1 VLRLP
6 ICGKE
11 RLVAKKSNTSMFPR
25 RFKVSLVLAGAALGL
40 AACSSD
46 SADNTDGGG
55 TPTTGG
61 TTTATMTS
69 ATSGTTMGSTATMTT
84 ASSSATVGSTTVGST
99 TAAST
104 TAGSTTSGTTGST
117 TSGSTTDTS
126 TTTGTATGGGGAGG
140 TSGAGGT
147 TTTGG
152 TEDFDVTPEDFT
164 CIRDWERVS
173 GFRITNV
180 LGETQT
186 AEAIAVAQNPAGGVY
201 PVGTIIQHL
210 PTEAMVKR
218 YEGFSPDTKDWEFFL
233 LQLSADGATISQRGT
248 TEITTMGN
256 TCVSCHSAVADEF
269 DFICNTW
276 ADATDDDCGFDFSE
290 QQLNANDPRCD

>member
-1 VLRLP
+1 
-6 ICGKE
+6 
-11 RLVAKKSNTSMFPR
+11 MFPR
-25 RFKVSLVLAGAALGL
+25 SFRASVVLTSAALSLV
-40 AACSSD
+40 ACSSD
-46 SADNTDGGG
+46 SADNASNDSGG

-61 TTTATMTS
+61 TTTATITT

-84 ASSSATVGSTTVGST
+84 ASSSATVGSTTSGST
-99 TAAST
+99 TGGST
-104 TAGSTTSGTTGST
+104 TSGSTTSGTTGST
-117 TSGSTTDTS
+117 TDTSTTDTS
-126 TTTGTATGGGGAGG
+126 TTGTATGAGGAGG
-140 TSGAGGT
+140 TSSGAGGT
-147 TTTGG
+147 STTGG
-152 TEDFDVTPEDFT
+152 TENFDVTPEDFT

-180 LGETQT
+180 LGEAQT

-218 YEGFSPDTKDWEFFL
+218 YEGFSPETKDWEFFL
-233 LQLSADGATISQRGT
+233 LELSADGATISQRGT

-256 TCVSCHSAVADEF
+256 TCVSCHSDVAPEF

-276 ADATDDDCGFDFSE
+276 ADATDQDCGFDFNE
-290 QQLNANDPRCD
+290 TQLNANDPRCD

>member
-1 VLRLP
+1 
-6 ICGKE
+6 
-11 RLVAKKSNTSMFPR
+11 MFPR
-25 RFKVSLVLAGAALGL
+25 SFKVSVVLAGAALGL
-40 AACSSD
+40 VACSSD
-46 SADNTDGGG
+46 SADNSSTDGG
-55 TPTTGG
+55 TPTTGPA
-61 TTTATMTS
+61 TTATITT

-84 ASSSATVGSTTVGST
+84 ASSSTSASSSSAGST
-99 TAAST
+99 TASSST
-104 TAGSTTSGTTGST
+104 TGGSTTSGTTGST
-117 TSGSTTDTS
+117 TSGSTTDTGTTG
-126 TTTGTATGGGGAGG
+126 TTTGAGGAGG
-140 TSGAGGT
+140 TSGAGGAS
-147 TTTGG
+147 TTGG
-152 TEDFDVTPEDFT
+152 TENFDVTPEDFT

-186 AEAIAVAQNPAGGVY
+186 AEAIAVAQNPEGGVY

-218 YEGFSPDTKDWEFFL
+218 YEGFSPETRDWEFFL
-233 LQLSADGATISQRGT
+233 LTLSADGATISQRGT

-256 TCVSCHSAVADEF
+256 TCVSCHSDVAPEF

-276 ADATDDDCGFDFSE
+276 ADANNGNPNCGFDFSE